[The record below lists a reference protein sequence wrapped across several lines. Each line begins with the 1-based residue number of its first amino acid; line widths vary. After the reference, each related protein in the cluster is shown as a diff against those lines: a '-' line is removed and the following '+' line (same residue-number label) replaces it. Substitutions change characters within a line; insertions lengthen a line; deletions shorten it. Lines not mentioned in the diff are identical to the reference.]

1 MKILKIM
8 MAALTAATMTAALTA
23 CTDEADSPVASGEA
37 ATDRAN
43 DGATV
48 VFRCALPDEAAGAT
62 RSFGDGLNAKYLFYA
77 IYHVDDADGF
87 EDRNGNYIEENA
99 LASDDR
105 TLVETN
111 IWGGLGEYYADEY
124 ALGSFPEF
132 ANSDGHQETSLTPK
146 AKLKRGDHYQ
156 ISFVAAAHDDYGL
169 KNADAAPYE
178 LDGQYVNTNAD
189 YDFYCNDENLDIFAA
204 VIDIKVPDDGSD
216 LVKTVKLTRIVAQVN
231 VLISQE
237 EWEAIASRDK
247 ATIYNTKTS
256 LELDGVYNGT
266 YSLFKKIYYADKSGD
281 ALFDFTTIR
290 GPKGVTSYDDS
301 WVAETFGDDYHLL
314 ATTYVLTDSRTCN
327 VLFDMG
333 LADGTMI
340 DETVTNVPIR
350 PNCRTNIIF
359 KNLMYEGVDA
369 VVNIDLDYLDPNY
382 DHSFTPEEEN

>member
-1 MKILKIM
+1 M

-37 ATDRAN
+37 ATDEVN

-62 RSFGDGLNAKYLFYA
+62 RNFGDGLNATYLYYA
-77 IYHVDDADGF
+77 IYHVDDADSF
-87 EDRNGNYIEENA
+87 EDRNGNYKQEDA
-99 LASDDR
+99 LADAERS
-105 TLVETN
+105 LVETN
-111 IWGGLGEYYADEY
+111 IGDFRTGYPNEY
-124 ALGSFPEF
+124 ALGSYPEF
-132 ANSDGHQETSLTPK
+132 RSNLGSPETSLTPQVRFT
-146 AKLKRGDHYQ
+146 RGDHYQ
-156 ISFVAAAHDDYGL
+156 IAFVAAAHDDYRYNSTFDGS
-169 KNADAAPYE
+169 KTTPYWI
-178 LDGQYVNTNAD
+178 DGEYVETNED

-216 LVKTVKLTRIVAQVN
+216 IVELVGLTRIVAQVN

-237 EWEAIASRDK
+237 EWETMASRDK

-256 LELDGVYNGT
+256 LVLEGVYNGT
-266 YSLFKKIYYADKSGD
+266 YSLFKNRYYANDSGY
-281 ALFDFTTIR
+281 ALFDFANINGRYGTTI
-290 GPKGVTSYDDS
+290 YDDS

-314 ATTYVLTDSRTCN
+314 ATTYVLTDNRTCT

-333 LADGTMI
+333 LSDGTTI
-340 DETVTNVPIR
+340 DETVTNVPIE